1 MLLSVPRKN
10 LGAVLSIF
18 EREEVEATEIG
29 RFTEEKVLAVDYKGQ
44 RVAEIDVDF
53 LFEPPSVER
62 RAKSAVRKLD
72 EPSFKEPKGLESII
86 LKLLSAPNVAS
97 KETVVRTYDHEVK
110 GNTTIKPLQG
120 KFAGP
125 SDAAVI
131 KPLSDS
137 WRGVVVSCGMNPN
150 YGKIDP
156 YWMAA
161 SSIDEAVRNN
171 TAVGGRRI
179 ALLDNFVWGNPEKP
193 GRLGS
198 LVKACQACY
207 DIAKAYKTPFISGKD
222 SLYNESPLGPVT
234 PTLLITAVGMI
245 PDVRKAVSMDLKQP
259 GDPVYLVGETK
270 PELGGSEYYRLS
282 GALGKSVPRVDV
294 KAGPKNVASI
304 VKAASSGFVKACHD
318 VSEGGLAIAAAEMA
332 FTGNLGLDLWLNCV
346 SRPESLIRDDF
357 ILFSESNSR
366 FLVEV
371 EQKREKDFEAIM
383 RGNSYALIGRAK
395 APRDFSVHGVKNK
408 NCAEIE
414 LMRLR
419 AAWKGTLGADKYEA

>member
-1 MLLSVPRKN
+1 
-10 LGAVLSIF
+10 
-18 EREEVEATEIG
+18 
-29 RFTEEKVLAVDYKGQ
+29 
-44 RVAEIDVDF
+44 
-53 LFEPPSVER
+53 
-62 RAKSAVRKLD
+62 
-72 EPSFKEPKGLESII
+72 
-86 LKLLSAPNVAS
+86 
-97 KETVVRTYDHEVK
+97 
-110 GNTTIKPLQG
+110 
-120 KFAGP
+120 
-125 SDAAVI
+125 
-131 KPLSDS
+131 
-137 WRGVVVSCGMNPN
+137 
-150 YGKIDP
+150 
-156 YWMAA
+156 
-161 SSIDEAVRNN
+161 
-171 TAVGGRRI
+171 
-179 ALLDNFVWGNPEKP
+179 
-193 GRLGS
+193 
-198 LVKACQACY
+198 
-207 DIAKAYKTPFISGKD
+207 
-222 SLYNESPLGPVT
+222 
-234 PTLLITAVGMI
+234 
-245 PDVRKAVSMDLKQP
+245 
-259 GDPVYLVGETK
+259 
-270 PELGGSEYYRLS
+270 
-282 GALGKSVPRVDV
+282 VPRVDV